1 MTRFLLALA
10 LVAFATPGSAIA
22 DAPDESSYRMFFNA
36 GLGRFSGDYEL
47 PETTTMDVLN
57 LSARWYLPRGEI
69 EVSVPYLRVD
79 GPADIRFVGGQPVAV
94 PGQPPVDGEL
104 VAEGQR
110 TDSGIGDAVLQGE
123 YYLVSGTT
131 SRPWVI
137 GLLRLKVPSG
147 DEDRGLGTGAADVE
161 AGFGLIQQYGPVHLL
176 ADASYTWVGS
186 SDEFELRDVV
196 RIGGGV
202 STPFGT
208 NDRHN
213 AYLYLENRTHMV
225 RGSDDRRS
233 LALGVGTAL
242 DQARRLRLSAS
253 AFVGLSDTAEDYGMY
268 LTIGRRY

>member
-1 MTRFLLALA
+1 MVRFLLAAALLA
-10 LVAFATPGSAIA
+10 LAIPGPAVGEA
-22 DAPDESSYRMFFNA
+22 QGEGSYRMFLNA
-36 GLGRFSGDYEL
+36 GVGRFSGDYEL

-69 EVSVPYLRVD
+69 ELSVPYLRID

-94 PGQPPVDGEL
+94 PGQPPADGEL
-104 VAEGQR
+104 VADGQR

-123 YYLVSGTT
+123 YYLVSGTS

-161 AGFGLIQQYGPVHLL
+161 AGFGLIQQYRSVHLL

-186 SDEFELRDVV
+186 SPEFELRDVV

-202 STPFGT
+202 SAPFGP
-208 NDRHN
+208 NDRHS

-233 LALGVGTAL
+233 LAMGVGTAL
-242 DQARRLRLSAS
+242 DQAQRLRLSAS
-253 AFVGLSDTAEDYGMY
+253 AFVGLSDTAEDYGLY
-268 LTIGRRY
+268 LTIGRR